1 MDEQSLGA
9 APFRAPRT
17 LRPPPGTF
25 YKPPSTGTRAKL
37 LESTSLAHSAEDE
50 EEEEEDDDDEEEL
63 GIEIE
68 VSVDEPLDEEEEE
81 EEEEEDAERESRS
94 SSSSSPEELG
104 QGQARPLYQ
113 RLRPRQLQEVEHREA
128 HFV

>member
-1 MDEQSLGA
+1 MDDHSLGA

-37 LESTSLAHSAEDE
+37 LESSSLAHSAEDE
-50 EEEEEDDDDEEEL
+50 EEEEEDDDDDDEEEL

-68 VSVDEPLDEEEEE
+68 VSVDEPLDE

-113 RLRPRQLQEVEHREA
+113 RLRPRRLQEVEHREA